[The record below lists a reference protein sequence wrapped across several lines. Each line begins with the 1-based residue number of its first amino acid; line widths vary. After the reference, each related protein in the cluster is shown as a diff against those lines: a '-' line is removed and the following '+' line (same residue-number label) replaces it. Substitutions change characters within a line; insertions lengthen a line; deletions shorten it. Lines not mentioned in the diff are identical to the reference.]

1 MIQSDISMNTREIL
15 VIVDLEAT
23 CCDAGSFPR
32 EEMEILETGAVA
44 VERSSAEVRSTFQ
57 SFVRPVRHPK
67 LTEFCMT
74 LTTITQADVDNAD
87 TFPEVC
93 ERLSGWLAQFE
104 SHVFC
109 SWGDYDRKQVD
120 QDCRFHG
127 VQRPLSSRHRN
138 LKREFSE
145 AMNSKK
151 RFGVGSALRRLGLEF
166 EGTAHRGID
175 DAINIGRIYAAALAR
190 LD

>member
-1 MIQSDISMNTREIL
+1 MNTREML

-23 CCDAGSFPR
+23 CCDAGSVPR
-32 EEMEILETGAVA
+32 NEMEIIEIGAVA
-44 VERSSAEVRSTFQ
+44 IERASAEVHSEFQ

-67 LTEFCMT
+67 LTKFCGT

-93 ERLSGWLAQFE
+93 KRLSAWLKQFE

-127 VQRPLSSRHRN
+127 IQSPLSSRHRN
-138 LKREFSE
+138 LKKEFSA
-145 AMNSKK
+145 AMKTEK
-151 RFGVGSALRRLGLEF
+151 RFGVSSALRRLGMAF